1 MQGIDFE
8 DDRNF
13 SGISSRIP
21 VQTAKPSFMM
31 RLLASVGVADSA
43 TANYILLGVAA
54 IFFGITIFLYA
65 GVFAEPVKDWSL
77 DARALMEMQGAR

>member
-21 VQTAKPSFMM
+21 VQTAKPSFLL
-31 RLLASVGVADSA
+31 RLLARVGVEDIAV
-43 TANYILLGVAA
+43 ANYILLGVAA

-65 GVFAEPVKDWSL
+65 DLLSVSEGTDGIMISDYEY
-77 DARALMEMQGAR
+77 MI

>member
-1 MQGIDFE
+1 
-8 DDRNF
+8 
-13 SGISSRIP
+13 
-21 VQTAKPSFMM
+21 MM

>member
-8 DDRNF
+8 DDRNL
-13 SGISSRIP
+13 SGLATRVL

-31 RLLASVGVADSA
+31 RLLTRVGVEDTAV
-43 TANYILLGVAA
+43 ANYILLGVAA

-65 GVFAEPVKDWSL
+65 GVFTEPAKDWSL
-77 DARALMEMQGAR
+77 DARAILEMQKY